1 MDFKKCFKCK
11 INKPIEMFYKHPK
24 MADGYVNKCKECNK
38 KDVRKNRAAKIDY
51 YREYDRARANA
62 PDRVEARKLY
72 AQTDGGKEA
81 FKKASKKWKE
91 LNQVKRA
98 AHIIVGNAIRSG
110 KLDKKYECS
119 ECGKKD
125 GRVHGHHDDYS
136 KPLDVRW
143 LCARCHSD
151 WHKVNG
157 EAKM

>member
-11 INKPIEMFYKHPK
+11 VNKPIEMFYKHPK

-51 YREYDRARANA
+51 YREYDVARAKT
-62 PDRVEARKLY
+62 ETRKKL
-72 AQTDGGKEA
+72 AKNTTKQ
-81 FKKASKKWKE
+81 WQE

-98 AHIIVGNAIRSG
+98 AHIIVGNAVRNG
-110 KLDKKYECS
+110 RLEKKYECS

-125 GRVHGHHDDYS
+125 CIIHGHHDDYT

-143 LCARCHSD
+143 LCAACHSA
-151 WHKVNG
+151 WHKENG
-157 EAKM
+157 EGVY